1 MKLNDGI
8 PKSRKRIA
16 VILEI
21 SVKTLDRFCDKHNL
35 KFKKG
40 LVMPYDQERIDRIM
54 NGQEFDSA
62 DDKPPNDG

>member
-1 MKLNDGI
+1 MKLNDGT
-8 PKSRKRIA
+8 PKSRNRIA
-16 VILEI
+16 ALLNIP
-21 SVKTLDRFCDKHNL
+21 VKTLERFCNKHNL

-54 NGQEFDSA
+54 NGQEPDST